1 MMKMNDAQIN
11 RSEGVSETEKLLF
24 DLCDRAFLK
33 LWTYPNPYKS
43 DGHEMC
49 DLITVFDN
57 HVFIFFD
64 RHNKALESFEGDDI
78 SVPWNR
84 WKKAAITKQLKT
96 VSGAERYLRN
106 PDNKLFLDAKG
117 TIPFP
122 ISIKRE
128 NLIIHKIIVA
138 HGAAQACRDFSPENI
153 RGSLS
158 VTYTNDAEGV
168 LDRPF
173 HIALDNKDIVHVF
186 DSDNLD
192 IILSEF
198 DTIADLLLYFKAK
211 EAAIK
216 NTDHFCY
223 AGEDDLISVY
233 FRSFDEKANEH
244 HILPKNTD
252 HNALMIEEGM
262 WDTFVNSN
270 AYKRRKAA
278 DRISYHFDSLI
289 QSTSQNALAGL
300 TGGDPDIFNRPSAI
314 KEMAKEPRYSRRA
327 LSEAMFDALNKF
339 PNEPNEFY
347 RHLGLFPSIEEG
359 KFYVFLIV
367 HWPGNDKETARDV
380 KIEML
385 KLACGA
391 AKLNFPHVKKV
402 VGLAIEAPHL
412 NEKTAEDYIF
422 MDEGELHPEE
432 IKYIREVNAEFNFF
446 QSKNLKPTYKTT
458 KQFPDK

>member
-1 MMKMNDAQIN
+1 MSNVPID
-11 RSEGVSETEKLLF
+11 RSEGVSKTETLLF
-24 DLCDRAFLK
+24 ELCDRTFLK
-33 LWTYPNPYKS
+33 LWTYANPYKA

-64 RHNKALESFEGDDI
+64 RHSKALDSFEGDNI
-78 SVPWNR
+78 TVPWKR
-84 WKKAAITKQLKT
+84 WKKATITKQLKT

-122 ISIKRE
+122 ITINRE
-128 NLIIHKIIVA
+128 NLVIHKIIVA
-138 HGAAQACRDFSPENI
+138 HGAAEACRDFSPANV

-158 VTYTNDAEGV
+158 ISYTDDVKGV

-173 HIALDNKDIVHVF
+173 HVALDNQDIVHVF

-192 IILSEF
+192 IILTEF
-198 DTIADLLLYFKAK
+198 DTITDLLLFFKAK
-211 EAAIK
+211 EDAIK
-216 NTDHFCY
+216 KTQHFWY
-223 AGEDDLISVY
+223 AGEEDLISVY
-233 FRSFDEKANEH
+233 YRSFDEEAKEH
-244 HILPKNTD
+244 FILPKD
-252 HNALMIEEGM
+252 AGHDALMIEEGM

-270 AYKRRKAA
+270 AHSRRKDA
-278 DRISYHFDSLI
+278 DKISYHIDRLI

-314 KEMAKEPRYSRRA
+314 KEMAKEPRYHRRA
-327 LSEAMFDALNKF
+327 LSEAMFEALDNF

-347 RHLGLFPSIEEG
+347 RSVGLYPSNEDC

-367 HWPGNDKETARDV
+367 HFPGKGFEEGRDV

-391 AKLNFPHVKKV
+391 AKLNFSHVKKV
-402 VGLAIEAPHL
+402 IGLAIEAPHL
-412 NEKTAEDYIF
+412 NEKTAEDYIL
-422 MDEGELHPEE
+422 MEEGELHPEQ
-432 IKYIREVNAEFNFF
+432 IKYIQEVNTEFNFF

-458 KQFPDK
+458 KQFPD

>member
-1 MMKMNDAQIN
+1 MTDNPIE
-11 RSEGVSETEKLLF
+11 RSKGVSETEMLLF
-24 DLCDRAFLK
+24 ELCDRAFLK

-49 DLITVFDN
+49 DLITVFEN

-64 RHNKALESFEGDDI
+64 RYNKALENFEGENI
-78 SVPWNR
+78 TVPWNR

-106 PDNKLFLDAKG
+106 PDNELFLDAKG
-117 TIPFP
+117 TMPFP

-128 NLIIHKIIVA
+128 NLIVHKVIIA
-138 HGAAQACRDFSPENI
+138 HGASQACRDFSPENV

-158 VTYTNDAEGV
+158 VSYMSDVEDV

-173 HIALDNKDIVHVF
+173 HVALDNKDIVHVF

-211 EAAIK
+211 EEAIT
-216 NTDHFCY
+216 NTRLFWY
-223 AGEDDLISVY
+223 AGEEDLISLY
-233 FRSFDEKANEH
+233 FRSFDEKTNEH
-244 HILPKNTD
+244 HILPRDND
-252 HNALMIEEGM
+252 HDALMIEEGL
-262 WDTFVNSN
+262 WSAFVNSD
-270 AYKRRKAA
+270 AYRRRKEA
-278 DRISYHFDSLI
+278 DQISYHFDSLI
-289 QSTSQNALAGL
+289 QSTSENALAGL

-314 KEMAKEPRYSRRA
+314 KEMAKEPRYHRRA
-327 LSEAMFDALNKF
+327 LSEAMFEALDNF
-339 PNEPNEFY
+339 PNEPNEFF
-347 RHLGLFPSIEEG
+347 RNVGLYPSVEEG

-367 HWPGNDKETARDV
+367 NFPGKEFEEGRNV

-385 KLACGA
+385 KIACGA

-412 NEKTAEDYIF
+412 NEKTAEDYIL
-422 MDEGELHPEE
+422 MEEGELHVEE
-432 IKYIREVNAEFNFF
+432 IKYIQEMNEDLGFF
-446 QSKNLKPTYKTT
+446 RSKNLKPIYKTT
-458 KQFPDK
+458 KQFPD